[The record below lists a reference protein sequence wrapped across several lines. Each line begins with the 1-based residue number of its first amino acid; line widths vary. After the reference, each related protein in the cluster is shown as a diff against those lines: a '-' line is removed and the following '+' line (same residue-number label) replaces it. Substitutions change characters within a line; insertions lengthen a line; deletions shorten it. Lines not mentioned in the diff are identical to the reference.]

1 MEIGDTCSF
10 WLEGVALVNTSSSF
24 NLILE
29 FQKIFD
35 LQIKNRKSSKW
46 KKSVKISNLQ
56 SLVGVIGVVGNI
68 LTILVL
74 STKVT
79 YFTYIDN
86 ISHFTYL
93 WEYFCILTC
102 IWYTFIIISRHF
114 CYFLLAMIMLIF
126 LPTVSD
132 IGVGNIWVLSLQRFS
147 AWMSSYMLSSLGQ
160 LMSPQVHFHLAR
172 EGNSAKENQKNIT
185 LWELAANQDNG
196 QLSTLLWWSWLL
208 HLISAIS
215 SLRIWG
221 IVSTCCW

>member
-86 ISHFTYL
+86 ILHFTYL
-93 WEYFCILTC
+93 WEYFLYIDMYLIYIYYHIT
-102 IWYTFIIISRHF
+102 S
-114 CYFLLAMIMLIF
+114 FLVF
-126 LPTVSD
+126 S
-132 IGVGNIWVLSLQRFS
+132 VGNDNVDF
-147 AWMSSYMLSSLGQ
+147 
-160 LMSPQVHFHLAR
+160 PPHC
-172 EGNSAKENQKNIT
+172 
-185 LWELAANQDNG
+185 LWY
-196 QLSTLLWWSWLL
+196 WSWQYL
-208 HLISAIS
+208 SAFFAALF
-215 SLRIWG
+215 SLNVILYVEQSRTIDVPTSAFSPRKRG
-221 IVSTCCW
+221 KFCKRKSED